1 MNTPIRLSIFYGTA
15 FFVIGV
21 YTPFWPAW
29 LSENGL
35 EPREIGILLAVT
47 TWTRVA
53 AGPLVAQAADHYGQL
68 KPIMVALAIMTLFS
82 FFLYSQTT
90 NYTLLIAIAFLLGC
104 SFSPMLPLAETMTL
118 DVAASTG
125 VDYGRMRLW
134 GSLTFILAALGGGT
148 LLNSN
153 PGLQALDLI
162 LFGCAAIVLSCFL
175 LPDLQLKKVPVRQ
188 YPVLS
193 LLTSPIFLLFLAAT
207 GLVQGSHAAL
217 YGFSTLHWKSLG
229 WSDTSIGLFWAE
241 GVIAE
246 VLLFAFSG
254 FLLKKF
260 GICKLLFIGASAAT
274 IRWIG
279 TGLAEGIYAITLLQ
293 FSHALTFAATHL
305 AAVHFVRRIAPKGTA
320 GTAQSLYSAIGLG
333 VSSAVLI
340 SASGFIFEYSP
351 AGAFYCMALSAGCG
365 LILICI
371 LWKKWDGNC
380 LSLESLRAR
389 HPK

>member
-162 LFGCAAIVLSCFL
+162 LFGCAAIDAFKKLPKKMSNNLS
-175 LPDLQLKKVPVRQ
+175 
-188 YPVLS
+188 
-193 LLTSPIFLLFLAAT
+193 
-207 GLVQGSHAAL
+207 
-217 YGFSTLHWKSLG
+217 
-229 WSDTSIGLFWAE
+229 
-241 GVIAE
+241 
-246 VLLFAFSG
+246 
-254 FLLKKF
+254 
-260 GICKLLFIGASAAT
+260 
-274 IRWIG
+274 
-279 TGLAEGIYAITLLQ
+279 
-293 FSHALTFAATHL
+293 
-305 AAVHFVRRIAPKGTA
+305 
-320 GTAQSLYSAIGLG
+320 
-333 VSSAVLI
+333 
-340 SASGFIFEYSP
+340 
-351 AGAFYCMALSAGCG
+351 
-365 LILICI
+365 
-371 LWKKWDGNC
+371 
-380 LSLESLRAR
+380 
-389 HPK
+389 